1 MPNKNYCQGPNSHTR
16 DTKDRYHTS
25 SGSYRGRYAYW
36 TRDRKNAG
44 TFTYFCTTSC
54 LYEWCNT
61 HLDLIFDHR
70 ALPKFISE
78 RRTTPEDQVLDR

>member
-1 MPNKNYCQGPNSHTR
+1 MPNKNYCQGPNCHTR

-25 SGSYRGRYAYW
+25 SGSYRGRYAYCA
-36 TRDRKNAG
+36 RDSDNG
-44 TFTYFCTTSC
+44 VYVYFCTTGC
-54 LYEWCNT
+54 VFNWLGEN
-61 HLDLIFDHR
+61 LDLIFKHR

>member
-1 MPNKNYCQGPNSHTR
+1 MPNKNYCQGPNCHTR
-16 DTKDRYHTS
+16 DTKDRYHQS

-36 TRDRKNAG
+36 KRERTNG
-44 TFTYFCTTSC
+44 LFSYFCTTGC

-61 HLDLIFDHR
+61 HLGLIFEHR

-78 RRTTPEDQVLDR
+78 RRTTSKDQVLDR